1 MQNRNLMTFDLA
13 SPLGSLE
20 SYIAW
25 VNRLPLLTADEEL
38 RLADDFL
45 LYGDLNSAR
54 QLVLANLRYVVRIAN
69 SYHGYGL
76 PLGDLIQEGNIGLM
90 KAVKRFDPK
99 QGVRLITFAVHW
111 IKAEINEFVIR
122 NWRIVKIA
130 TTKAQRKLFFNLRK
144 HTKRLGW
151 LNEKDIKSLANELNV
166 KTEDVRTMEGRLLN
180 GTDVSFQSHSVDGE
194 DESNSF
200 VPEDYLSN
208 ENDNPAEIMLK
219 SDWEDNRVDKL
230 RLALEKLDARSQ
242 DIIALRWMQEPKATL
257 QELADKYQVSCER
270 IRQIEQQAMLKVKKL
285 LTI

>member
-1 MQNRNLMTFDLA
+1 MRNNNNLMTLDFA

-20 SYIAW
+20 AYISW
-25 VNRLPLLTADEEL
+25 VNRLSLLNEEDEL
-38 RLADDFL
+38 RLANEYH

-54 QLVLANLRYVVRIAN
+54 QLVMANLRYVVRIAN

-111 IKAEINEFVIR
+111 IKAEINEFVIK

-151 LNEKDIKSLANELNV
+151 FNQKDLNEIAHELNV
-166 KTEDVRTMEGRLLN
+166 KPEDVKTMEGRLLN
-180 GTDVSFQSHSVDGE
+180 GNDVSFQSYATDGE
-194 DESNSF
+194 EDNSF
-200 VPEDYLSN
+200 SPEDYLTT
-208 ENDNPAEIMLK
+208 EGDNPAEIMLK
-219 SDWEDNRVDKL
+219 NDWEDTRIDKL

-242 DIIALRWMQEPKATL
+242 DILNLRWMQEPKATL
-257 QELADKYQVSCER
+257 QDLADKYNVSCER
-270 IRQIEQQAMLKVKKL
+270 IRQIEQQAMNKIKKFMS
-285 LTI
+285 